1 MRTNQKRRLFLK
13 YLLVNSAITT
23 TFCAGL
29 LRPRVVLAS
38 WPKSAFEAATVPDA
52 LNSLFG
58 TSETTK
64 KKWLTKIDV
73 RPHLDDGGT
82 QVTVSITTKITDVDS
97 ITILTPNNPQPL
109 VATYKFGNK
118 AAVTSLQTRIKMEAI
133 GDVIAIV
140 KSGERLFSEATE
152 VDFTGCGC
160 G

>member
-1 MRTNQKRRLFLK
+1 MQIDHRRRLLTK

-29 LRPRVVLAS
+29 LRPGMVLAS
-38 WPKSAFEAATVPDA
+38 WPKTAFEATTVPSV
-52 LNSLFG
+52 LNSLFK
-58 TSETTK
+58 TNETTK
-64 KKWLTKIDV
+64 KRGATNITV

-82 QVTVSITTKITDVDS
+82 QVTVHITTTIPDVDS

-109 VATYKFGNK
+109 VATFKFNNK
-118 AAVTSLQTRIKMEAI
+118 AVASIQTRIKMEAI
-133 GDVIAIV
+133 GDIVAII
-140 KSGERLFSEATE
+140 KSGDSLFYEATE

>member
-1 MRTNQKRRLFLK
+1 MQINHRRRLLLK

-29 LRPRVVLAS
+29 LRPGTVLAS
-38 WPKSAFEAATVPDA
+38 WPKSAFEATTVPAA
-52 LNSLFG
+52 LNSLYG
-58 TSETTK
+58 TDETTK
-64 KKWLTKIDV
+64 KKWLTKISV

-82 QVTVSITTKITDVDS
+82 QVTVSITTKIPDVDS
-97 ITILTPNNPQPL
+97 ITILTPNNPKPL
-109 VATYKFGNK
+109 VATFRFSDNT
-118 AAVTSLQTRIKMEAI
+118 AVASLQTRIKMEAI

-140 KSGERLFSEATE
+140 KSADRLFFEATE